1 MLGDGPQM
9 EEVKNLIAE
18 NHLEKRFTLPGWV
31 NPGEVA
37 SWMKKS
43 DILLLPSLREAMPM
57 AGLQA
62 LAMGLALV
70 ASAIGSV
77 PDIVRDGENGFLVK
91 PGDIDGYR
99 EAIKILLCGK
109 TLLESFRLK
118 SREMVSQFDMQHVI
132 SAYED
137 LYQKVL
143 NGKAK

>member
-18 NHLEKRFTLPGWV
+18 NHLVKHFTLPGWV

-37 SWMKKS
+37 AWMKKS
-43 DILLLPSLREAMPM
+43 DILLLPSLREAMPI

-62 LAMGLALV
+62 LAMGLALI

-77 PDIVRDGENGFLVK
+77 ADIVRDGENGFLVE

-99 EAIKILLCGK
+99 EAIKTLLGNK
-109 TLLESFRLK
+109 PLLESFRLK

-132 SAYED
+132 STYED